1 MWKLRFLVLWLSC
14 LWVVAVGAQ
23 ERYTFTHPQMG
34 TEFRI
39 ILYADSDILAQTA
52 ARAAFDTLDALNAR
66 LSDYDSES
74 ELSRL
79 SGLDSGRVV
88 EVSRPLWEVVWQSQ
102 ALSAH
107 SQGAFDLTIG
117 PLSKLWRRAFRQ
129 QRFPGVDRIEEA
141 RTQVGYQGIQVLPG
155 QRLQLLRSG
164 VKLDAG
170 GIAKGFAVDA
180 MMEVLLAH
188 GIQSSLV
195 DGGGDIRVT
204 SPPPDAPGWAIQ
216 VQQMDSLGQ
225 SQSVTLH
232 LAHCAIA
239 TSGDYYRYL
248 SWEGQR
254 YSHIIDPR
262 NGLGVQHGA
271 QVTVLCSDCATAD
284 ALASAIS
291 VMGPGADWGGLLRVY
306 PDCEGWVVRKLE

>member
-1 MWKLRFLVLWLSC
+1 MLNLHSPLIWLSC
-14 LWVVAVGAQ
+14 LWCVAAGAQ
-23 ERYTFTHPQMG
+23 ERYAFTRPQMG
-34 TEFRI
+34 TEFRV
-39 ILYADSDILAQTA
+39 ILYADSDSLAQTA
-52 ARAAFDTLDALNAR
+52 AGAAFDTLDALNAR
-66 LSDYDSES
+66 LSDYDAQS

-79 SGLDSGRVV
+79 SELDSGAVV
-88 EVSRPLWEVVWQSQ
+88 KVSRPLWEVVQQGQ
-102 ALSAH
+102 ALSVL

-129 QRFPGVDRIEEA
+129 QQFPDLKQIEEA
-141 RTQVGYQGIQVLPG
+141 RMRVGYESIQVLPG
-155 QRLQLLRSG
+155 LRLQVLRPG
-164 VKLDAG
+164 IKLDAG

-180 MMEVLLAH
+180 MTEVLLAH

-216 VQQMDSLGQ
+216 VQQTDSLGQ
-225 SQSVTLH
+225 FQSVTLH
-232 LAHCAIA
+232 LAHRAIA
-239 TSGDYYRYL
+239 TSGDHYRYL

-262 NGLGVQHGA
+262 TGLGVQHGA
-271 QVTVLCSDCATAD
+271 QVTVHCSNCATAD

-291 VMGPGADWGGLLRVY
+291 VMGPHSDWEGLLRAY

>member
-1 MWKLRFLVLWLSC
+1 MRNLRWLGLC
-14 LWVVAVGAQ
+14 LGCFWGLTVGAQ
-23 ERYTFTHPQMG
+23 QRYTFTQPQMG
-34 TEFRI
+34 TVFRI
-39 ILYADSDILAQTA
+39 ILYTDSDSLANMA
-52 ARAAFDTLDALNAR
+52 ARAAFDTLDALNAC

-79 SGLDSGRVV
+79 SGLDSGGVM
-88 EVSRPLWEVVWQSQ
+88 EVSRPLWEVVRQSQ

-129 QRFPGVDRIEEA
+129 QQFPGFDRIEEA
-141 RTQVGYQGIQVLPG
+141 GTGVGYEGIRVLRG

-164 VKLDAG
+164 IKLDAG

-180 MMEVLLAH
+180 MTEVLLAR

-204 SPPPDAPGWAIQ
+204 ESPPEATGWAVE
-216 VQQMDSLGQ
+216 VQQPDSLGHP
-225 SQSVTLH
+225 QSVMLPLT
-232 LAHCAIA
+232 HCAIA
-239 TSGDYYRYL
+239 TSGDRYRYL

-262 NGLGVQHGA
+262 TGLGVQHGA
-271 QVTVLCSDCATAD
+271 QVTVLGPDCATAD
-284 ALASAIS
+284 ALASAFS
-291 VMGPGADWGGLLRVY
+291 VMGPDADWGELLRAY
-306 PDCEGWVVRKLE
+306 PDFEGWMVRKPE

>member
-1 MWKLRFLVLWLSC
+1 MGNTRWVLLWLSC
-14 LWVVAVGAQ
+14 LWWVTVGAQ
-23 ERYTFTHPQMG
+23 ARYTFTRPQMG

-39 ILYADSDILAQTA
+39 ILYTDADSLAQTA

-79 SGLDSGRVV
+79 SRLDAGRVV
-88 EVSRPLWEVVWQSQ
+88 EVSRPLWEVVRQGQ
-102 ALSAH
+102 ALSTH

-117 PLSKLWRRAFRQ
+117 PLSKRWRRAFRQ
-129 QRFPGVDRIEEA
+129 QQFPGFDRIEEA
-141 RTQVGYQGIQVLPG
+141 RARVGYERIRVLPG

-180 MMEVLLAH
+180 MTEVLFAH

-204 SPPPDAPGWAIQ
+204 APPPESSGWAIE
-216 VQQMDSLGQ
+216 VQRPDSLGQ
-225 SQSVTLH
+225 SQSVTLQLTH
-232 LAHCAIA
+232 RAIA
-239 TSGDYYRYL
+239 TSGDRYRYL
-248 SWEGQR
+248 SWQGQR

-262 NGLGVQHGA
+262 TGLGVQHGA
-271 QVTVLCSDCATAD
+271 QATVLCPDCATAD
-284 ALASAIS
+284 ALASTLG
-291 VMGPGADWGGLLRVY
+291 VMGPDADWEALMRAY
-306 PDCEGWVVRKLE
+306 PDCEGWMVR